1 MVYAVPKNAS
11 FGLNPSVGEE
21 LIKKLILNLESKRN
35 IRLTKKELK
44 ELFNALGSR
53 WSSWR
58 AWRGMRY
65 ADVNGDGFITHEEI
79 LIVEQLDDT
88 RTTAGYCAFRGRR

>member
-21 LIKKLILNLESKRN
+21 LKKLILNLESKRN

-53 WSSWR
+53 WSGWR

-65 ADVNGDGFITHEEI
+65 ADENGDGFITHEEMY
-79 LIVEQLDDT
+79 QLLM
-88 RTTAGYCAFRGRR
+88 YCKKHGFVPA